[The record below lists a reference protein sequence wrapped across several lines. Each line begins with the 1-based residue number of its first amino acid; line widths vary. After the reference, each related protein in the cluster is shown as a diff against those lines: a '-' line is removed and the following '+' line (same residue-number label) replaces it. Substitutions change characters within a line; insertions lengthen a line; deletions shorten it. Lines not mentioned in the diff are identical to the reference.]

1 MTSQRPLPVLEREP
15 NAKQVFELPEA
26 LAAENTPWCTGCGY
40 GAWARI
46 FVEEI
51 ERLNPAKLVG
61 TVDVAC
67 LEYMREVVP
76 GDMLQALHGRAV
88 STARGLQLANP
99 DAFVIAF
106 QGDGGML
113 NEGLNEILHLAASGQ
128 NVCVVLGNNGV
139 LGDTGGQY
147 TMGAAEGLRT
157 PTSPQGRNEQDHGSR
172 IPIAEIL
179 AGFPGTAYVAR
190 ISTHDPAFV
199 YRGQKMVRKAFEAN
213 MAGAGFTFIECLT
226 TCPTGWRLSP
236 VEAIKYQEEHILD
249 KYPAEV
255 LKDWNE
261 ETSVARHAPLARL
274 D

>member
-1 MTSQRPLPVLEREP
+1 MTTTQEPLRALEPGAKAVFHRPE
-15 NAKQVFELPEA
+15 VFVE
-26 LAAENTPWCTGCGY
+26 ENTPWCTGCGY
-40 GAWARI
+40 GAWSRVL
-46 FVEEI
+46 VEEL
-51 ERLNPAKLVG
+51 ERLNPAKIVG

-99 DAFVIAF
+99 DAFTIAF

-113 NEGLNEILHLAASGQ
+113 NEGLNEIIHLAASGQ
-128 NVCVVLGNNGV
+128 NVCVILGNNGV
-139 LGDTGGQY
+139 LGDTGGQF
-147 TMGAAEGLRT
+147 TMGAAEGLKT
-157 PTSPQGRNEQDHGSR
+157 PTSPEGRSEAEHGSR
-172 IPIAEIL
+172 IPIAEML
-179 AGFPGTAYVAR
+179 TMFPGTAFVGR
-190 ISTHDPAFV
+190 ISTHDPAYV
-199 YRGQKMVRKAFEAN
+199 YRGQKIIRKAFEAN

-249 KYPAEV
+249 KYPQEI

-261 ETSVARHAPLARL
+261 EARPPLHAPLAKR